1 MKLSVIKISVKE
13 SKRKIKDFVIKRRG
27 KIKDFTKENERFSFY
42 SLLYI
47 WLFRGHQRP

>member
-13 SKRKIKDFVIKRRG
+13 SKKKIKDFVIKRRG
-27 KIKDFTKENERFSFY
+27 KKKDFTKENKRFCVY